1 MKSEDS
7 TLEAVKSAK
16 QQAKQEV
23 IFKMQQGMATFGG
36 SFVKALAQALAY
48 ASSEKKERILK
59 AFPEYTVERYGPGT
73 PFYTDVLSQLEK
85 KEQGSKTPVT
95 SYQTEIKNTAYKM
108 AKALTES

>member
-1 MKSEDS
+1 MNSEEM
-7 TLEAVKSAK
+7 LRMRE
-16 QQAKQEV
+16 
-23 IFKMQQGMATFGG
+23 GMATFGG
-36 SFVKALAQALAY
+36 SFVQALSQALAY
-48 ASSEKKERILK
+48 ASSENKERIIK

>member
-1 MKSEDS
+1 MNSEEM
-7 TLEAVKSAK
+7 LRMRE
-16 QQAKQEV
+16 
-23 IFKMQQGMATFGG
+23 GMSTFGG
-36 SFVKALAQALAY
+36 SFVQALSQALAY
-48 ASSEKKERILK
+48 ASTENKERILK

-85 KEQGSKTPVT
+85 KEQGSKTSVT